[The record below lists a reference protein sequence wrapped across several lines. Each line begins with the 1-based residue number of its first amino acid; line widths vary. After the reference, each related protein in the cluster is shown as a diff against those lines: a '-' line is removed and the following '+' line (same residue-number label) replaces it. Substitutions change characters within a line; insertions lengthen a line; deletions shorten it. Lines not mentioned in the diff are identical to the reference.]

1 MHTRNRRLLAALAA
15 AVCLSAAPVSSVG
28 GPSSGV
34 ALPTST
40 AGGTFA
46 AAPLLPPPGNVV
58 GRARR
63 LRSPSPCDVPPF
75 VQGGPGVPYFVVE
88 GTPRAGQPFRVQ
100 WSTKPTSPSDMPAWP
115 AMLFV
120 SFEAVDPVP
129 LDALGA
135 PGCHLQVLPE
145 FIMLPSAG
153 SILTQ
158 QGGRVNLDWTPS
170 ASVVGQDFY
179 SQLLVFE
186 PGVNGAG
193 FLLSPALHVTIGN

>member
-1 MHTRNRRLLAALAA
+1 MADA
-15 AVCLSAAPVSSVG
+15 CSAASV
-28 GPSSGV
+28 V
-34 ALPTST
+34 APTT
-40 AGGTFA
+40 
-46 AAPLLPPPGNVV
+46 PPPPLVV

-88 GTPRAGQPFRVQ
+88 AAPRAGHPFRVQ
-100 WSTKPTSPSDMPAWP
+100 WSTKPTSPTDMPAWP

-120 SFEAVDPVP
+120 SFEAIAPVP
-129 LDALGA
+129 LDAVGA

-145 FIMLPSAG
+145 FVLLPMVD

-158 QGGRVNLDWTPS
+158 QGGRVNLDWTPA
-170 ASVVGQDFY
+170 ASLIGQDFY

-193 FLLSPALHVTIGN
+193 FLLSPALHITVGS